1 MHECLIYIL
10 EKIHGIIMLLFI
22 IWSCFCYNELT
33 TFEACKLRFKEASQ
47 PFNTHSITES
57 NQHIRISAPK
67 CIWQI
72 FVKNTVWRGPGL
84 GFGSSAVKCP
94 AKRGTSLPALQSP
107 GLPRPC
113 LTLGGTSTRTLLGR
127 ISQDGN
133 ATGSTPLTMLRS
145 WKLSFSER
153 WTQRERL
160 AVGGFSPWKWLLFLS
175 PVTRDCSG
183 EDVKAVSVWLCAI
196 LFLNRLRKMSGRV
209 FPIPAQPLSIMFLR
223 LEIGSKT
230 PSYLSL
236 LLVVWT
242 VWVAHARG
250 DRDHCLRPRDQVP
263 SLVSP
268 EVTEFHEPSL
278 LL

>member
-1 MHECLIYIL
+1 MN
-10 EKIHGIIMLLFI
+10 
-22 IWSCFCYNELT
+22 WPP
-33 TFEACKLRFKEASQ
+33 LRPASWDLKRPHK

-57 NQHIRISAPK
+57 NQYIRISAPK

-72 FVKNTVWRGPGL
+72 IIKNTVWRGPGL
-84 GFGSSAVKCP
+84 GFGSPAVKRP

-153 WTQRERL
+153 WTQRKRL
-160 AVGGFSPWKWLLFLS
+160 AAGGFSPRKWLLFLS
-175 PVTRDCSG
+175 PVGRDCCG
-183 EDVKAVSVWLCAI
+183 EDVKAVSRWLCAI

-209 FPIPAQPLSIMFLR
+209 FERTNLSLPIAAQPLSIMFLR
-223 LEIGSKT
+223 LEIGSKNR
-230 PSYLSL
+230 SYLSL

-268 EVTEFHEPSL
+268 EATKFHEPSL